1 MGGEKF
7 ASGVVETTL
16 TIKVVEKDEFGW
28 N

>member
-1 MGGEKF
+1 MSGEKL

-28 N
+28 D